1 MIDGG
6 APRRH
11 LLDLPQHV
19 TFATSVPRLLD
30 ALAVIQVGI
39 VVWVLGRQARPA
51 LRIVLLATALLT
63 VIATILGSGSAA
75 PAITGACHTGAYLL
89 LLAWFAGSLRQDRE
103 PVVTSLARRIR
114 ASMPDTVVR
123 YTRQV
128 TIAWCVF
135 FAAQI
140 ATSAALLLL
149 APRPVWLT
157 FVTVLN
163 LPLLA
168 AMTVAEFA
176 VRCSLFRHEPRTGL
190 RRTLTAMR
198 HMGNRL

>member
-1 MIDGG
+1 
-6 APRRH
+6 
-11 LLDLPQHV
+11 V
-19 TFATSVPRLLD
+19 TFATSAPRLLD
-30 ALAVIQVGI
+30 ALAVTQVGV
-39 VVWVLGRQARPA
+39 VVWVLGRQWRPA
-51 LRIVLLATALLT
+51 LRFVLLATAVLL
-63 VIATILGSGSAA
+63 VVVSILGSRSSA
-75 PAITGACHTGAYLL
+75 PAITGAFHAGAYLL
-89 LLAWFAGSLRQDRE
+89 LFTWFAGSLRRGRE

-114 ASMPDTVVR
+114 SSMPDTVVR

-128 TIAWCVF
+128 TIAWSVF

-140 ATSAALLLL
+140 GTSTAFLLL
-149 APRPVWLT
+149 APRPVWST

-168 AMTVAEFA
+168 TMTVVEFG
-176 VRCSLFRHEPRTGL
+176 VRSWLFRHAPRTGL